1 MTVSLWQDRSSEH
14 THRTDFLVVGGGI
27 SGASAA
33 YHLASRGEKVTLIDA
48 GPIAAGASGKSAG
61 MLLLG
66 TADPYSRVV
75 DLWGRERAR
84 DVWAFTKEC
93 RERLHA
99 EVLGDGENDAEL
111 RLVRTGTVS
120 AAVSEHELEEIRRSG
135 EMLVED
141 GFEHEALD
149 AATLKEGFESD
160 AFFGGLRDPH
170 GMTVDPARLT
180 RRVVGLAK
188 DRGAEVRELHELF
201 RVEEHEDGV
210 VALTSRA
217 RFEAEMVLLCC
228 NAYSPLVHP
237 HLEGKVYPA
246 RGQMLA
252 TEPLPKRVVP
262 WGVYCDFGYEYFWQ
276 LDSGEVVAGGWRQ
289 NAADAEK
296 GYSDETT
303 SPIQDGIWS
312 FMQRAVPALE
322 GKRVTHRWGGVMG
335 FAGDG
340 LPFIGD
346 LPGKPRIKYLAGHT
360 GHGFGFGFL
369 SAKKLVD
376 MALDG
381 DPIGWLGA
389 GRQSLQMG

>member
-1 MTVSLWQDRSSEH
+1 MTVSLWQDRSSEV
-14 THRTDFLVVGGGI
+14 THRTDFVVIGAGI

-33 YHLASRGEKVTLIDA
+33 YWLASRGEKVALVDA
-48 GPIAAGASGKSAG
+48 GPVAAGASGKSAG

-75 DLWGRERAR
+75 DLYGRDRAR
-84 DVWAFTKEC
+84 DVWSFTAEC
-93 RERLHA
+93 RALLTEHVFGA
-99 EVLGDGENDAEL
+99 GENDADL

-120 AAVSEHELEEIRRSG
+120 AAVSEHELSEIRRSG
-135 EMLVED
+135 ELLVAD
-141 GFEHEALD
+141 GFAHEDLD
-149 AATLKEGFESD
+149 AATLKAAFHGD
-160 AFFGGLRDPH
+160 AFLGGLRDPA

-188 DRGAEVRELHELF
+188 DRGAEVFENHELF
-201 RVEEHEDGV
+201 RIEEHEDGV
-210 VALTSRA
+210 VALTSRG
-217 RFEAEMVLLCC
+217 RFEAEMILLCT

-252 TEPLPKRVVP
+252 TEPLPERVIP
-262 WGVYCDFGYEYFWQ
+262 WGIYCDFGYEYFWQ

-289 NAADAEK
+289 HSADAEK

-303 SPIQDGIWS
+303 PGIQEGVWE
-312 FMQRAVPALE
+312 FMQRAVPALQ
-322 GKRVTHRWGGVMG
+322 GKRVTHRWAGVMG
-335 FAGDG
+335 FSGDG

-346 LPGKPRIKYLAGHT
+346 LPSKPRVKYLAGHT

-369 SAKKLVD
+369 AAKKLVD
-376 MALDG
+376 LALEG

-389 GRQSLQMG
+389 GRLTLQGA